1 MSLHFVFH
9 QAAIFLINNNY
20 WARYENTRGS
30 YKCICQGFEGNAAEK
45 TVGCV
50 RKPVSCKA
58 QPDCPPNT
66 FCYGG
71 ICKPVCENSNRCTE
85 GRCIP
90 LCTIDSQCVFNKK
103 CVFSNCMLTC
113 RVDNDC
119 FFSHICLNNMCTIGC
134 QQNSDCTTDESC
146 INSRF
151 KNPCLFAVINLLLDS
166 Y

>member
-119 FFSHICLNNMCTIGC
+119 FSVTFASTTCAPSAVSRTQTAPPTNLASTAASKIPVCL
-134 QQNSDCTTDESC
+134 
-146 INSRF
+146 R
-151 KNPCLFAVINLLLDS
+151 
-166 Y
+166 